1 MLSINISETI
11 WTVINFFL
19 LLFVLKK
26 FLFDPILK
34 VMDAREAKISA
45 GTEAAQKAQA
55 ALEENA
61 RSLDEQKADAQRKA
75 AALVSESEMADSR
88 RTAET
93 CAKAREDADALQKQG
108 EERLQELRTE
118 EKAALDARTPELA
131 ALLAAQLLGEEE

>member
-19 LLFVLKK
+19 LLFVLKR

-34 VMDAREAKISA
+34 VMDAREAKINA

-61 RSLDEQKADAQRKA
+61 RALDEQKRGAEREA
-75 AALVSESEMADSR
+75 ASLLRESEMADSR
-88 RTAET
+88 RTDEAY
-93 CAKAREDADALQKQG
+93 AKARENAEALQKQG
-108 EERLQELRTE
+108 TERLQERRTE
-118 EKAALDARTPELA
+118 EEAALRAKTPELA

>member
-19 LLFVLKK
+19 LLFVLKR

-61 RSLDEQKADAQRKA
+61 RSLDEQKLSAEREA
-75 AALVSESEMADSR
+75 ASLLSESAETDSR
-88 RTAET
+88 RTGEAY
-93 CAKAREDADALQKQG
+93 AKAREDADALQKQG
-108 EERLQELRTE
+108 EERLQELRAE
-118 EKAALDARTPELA
+118 EKAALDAKTPELA